1 MVDSTMTPT
10 FYNRYAPQPAAEQWE
25 GSPPKK
31 RRLAQARVSE
41 LDRDQKAKDNR
52 RHTQDRQKPSQK
64 ILERVEAK
72 TAKRKTD
79 KSILQEGDSESIHT
93 ENTHQKIRAK
103 YKKSIENATSI
114 PAVEKLSRFE
124 PDENSTSEDQHGL
137 EPLPQPTSVDTSNTL
152 PDDAGLPDWIR
163 RPTVSH
169 GGRHNFQDFNLSE
182 KVVKLLHKTKITET
196 TIIQSA
202 VLPLLLPGPA
212 QHHGDLCVSASTGSG
227 KTIAYALPL
236 IESFRDKVGP
246 RLRGLIVVPT
256 RELVNQGRD
265 VLQTYCAGS
274 GIKIGVAVGSRSLKE
289 ERKSLLRSRW
299 VFDPEAHR
307 AWRDKPAD
315 DLDELMK
322 WDTES
327 SDDYEEGPPE
337 YVKRYFS
344 AIDILVC
351 TPGRLVDHIRNTK
364 HFHLHDVDF
373 LVIDEADRLLDESFQ
388 EWLDIVLPELNYL
401 PPIDKFTEDLR
412 WTLRIPPRR
421 RNVRKVIVSATM
433 TKDVGKLAGLQL
445 QNPRLVVSS
454 TTQTR
459 ATKDN
464 DDEESKMANGSALF
478 QIPPKLAEYA
488 SQGINNQDK
497 PLYLLELLNKHMAR
511 RQQKAPSIRSASS
524 SSSSTSIASSTEA
537 SDDSNSQSGSST
549 TPDGPPSRQKPS
561 DDVQTDPRQSQQLKG
576 ILIFANSNEAAN
588 RLSRLIEILRPE
600 LAPSLFTLT
609 KSSRS
614 STQRKALKALQT
626 REIIIIATDRASRG
640 LDIPNLSCVINY
652 EMPKSVKI
660 YVHRVGRTARAGSSG
675 TAYTLVADNE
685 PGWFWNVIAKG
696 GQIERA
702 DKVERMTLRPGGWN
716 IEEKNA
722 YNEALHTLG
731 EDVKGH

>member
-1 MVDSTMTPT
+1 MTPI
-10 FYNRYAPQPAAEQWE
+10 FYNRYAPQPAADLLE
-25 GSPPKK
+25 GSPLKK
-31 RRLAQARVSE
+31 RRLAQVGVSE
-41 LDRDQKAKDNR
+41 LDKDQKAKDNR
-52 RHTQDRQKPSQK
+52 AHLPDRQKPSQEIHEGLK
-64 ILERVEAK
+64 AK
-72 TAKRKTD
+72 TANKKAGKPSLRAR
-79 KSILQEGDSESIHT
+79 DSESIHR
-93 ENTHQKIRAK
+93 EDTHQKIRAK
-103 YKKSIENATSI
+103 YKKSTENAASI
-114 PAVEKLSRFE
+114 PATEKALGLES
-124 PDENSTSEDQHGL
+124 DEKSTSEEQHGL
-137 EPLPQPTSVDTSNTL
+137 EPLPQPTPVDISNKL

-163 RPTVSH
+163 KPTISH
-169 GGRHNFQDFNLSE
+169 GGRQNFKDFNLSE
-182 KVVKLLHKTKITET
+182 KVVKLLYKTKITET

-212 QHHGDLCVSASTGSG
+212 QHPGDLCVSASTGSG
-227 KTIAYALPL
+227 KTLAYAIPL
-236 IESFRDKVGP
+236 IESFQDKVGP
-246 RLRGLIVVPT
+246 KLRGLVVVPT
-256 RELVNQGRD
+256 RELVNQARD

-289 ERKSLLRSRW
+289 ERKLLLRSRW
-299 VFDPEAHR
+299 VFDPEEHR

-315 DLDELMK
+315 DLDELMN

-337 YVKRYFS
+337 YVKRHFS

-388 EWLDIVLPELNYL
+388 EWLDVVLPELNYL
-401 PPIDKFTEDLR
+401 PPVDEFTEDLR

-433 TKDVGKLAGLQL
+433 TKDVGKLASVQL

-454 TTQTR
+454 TTQAR
-459 ATKDN
+459 ETKD
-464 DDEESKMANGSALF
+464 DDGEESKIANGSALF

-497 PLYLLELLNKHMAR
+497 PLYLLELLNKHIAR
-511 RQQKAPSIRSASS
+511 RQQKAPSVRSATSQTSS
-524 SSSSTSIASSTEA
+524 ISSTSSTEA
-537 SDDSNSQSGSST
+537 SDNSDSQSQSSSI
-549 TPDGPPSRQKPS
+549 PDDSPSSRERS

-600 LAPSLFTLT
+600 LVPSLFNFT

-640 LDIPNLSCVINY
+640 LDIPNLACVINY

-660 YVHRVGRTARAGSSG
+660 YVHRVGRTARAGNSG
-675 TAYTLVADNE
+675 AAYTLVAHNE

-702 DKVERMTLRPGGWN
+702 DKVERMNLRPGGWN
-716 IEEKNA
+716 AEEKDA
-722 YNEALHTLG
+722 YDEALHTLG